1 MILVYIAAIV
11 LANLS
16 IAHFGPWVAPINSFL
31 LIGLDLSL
39 RDRLHDKWRGD
50 RLALRMFALIAAAGG
65 ISYLLNPAAGQIA
78 IASAVAFMC
87 AAAADALAYQAA
99 IRLPWVVRANSSN
112 AAGALVDSI
121 VFPALAFGGLNLS
134 IVAAM
139 FAAKVAGG
147 AVWAWVL
154 SRARLGRIAQ
164 S

>member
-1 MILVYIAAIV
+1 MILVYVAAIV

-39 RDRLHDKWRGD
+39 RDRLHDRWRGD
-50 RLALRMFALIAAAGG
+50 LLLVRMFTLIATAGA
-65 ISYLLNPAAGQIA
+65 ISYALNPAAGHIA
-78 IASAVAFMC
+78 VASAVAFMA
-87 AAAADALAYQAA
+87 AAAADALAYQAS
-99 IRLPWVVRANSSN
+99 IRMPWMVRANTSN

-121 VFPALAFGGLNLS
+121 VFPALAFSGLEPS
-134 IVAAM
+134 IVVAM

-154 SRARLGRIAQ
+154 SRPRLGRIAE
-164 S
+164 